1 MKIVILDRKTLGYD
15 LDLSAIEQFGDVTT
29 YETTHTTQT
38 LSRVKDCD
46 IVITN
51 KVIIDK
57 EIMQHSSF
65 KLVCI
70 TATGTNNVDLEYAQ
84 TKNIEVKNV
93 AGYSPASVAQL
104 TMTLA
109 LELIQ
114 KISYYKNYVD
124 SKQWEKS
131 EIFTHIDKPF
141 FELENKNWGIIGLG
155 DIGKKVAQIAQGF
168 NCNVNYY
175 STSGMNNNTDYTSI
189 SLDKLLKTSDII
201 SIHCPL
207 NDTTFNMI
215 NKTNLKD
222 LKEGTILLN
231 LSRGGIINEK
241 DLSEAIDQK
250 DLYCGLDVVEVEPI
264 KKDNPLN
271 FVKNK
276 ERLIITPHIGWA
288 SIEARTR
295 LLNGVIK
302 NIQKFVFKYK

>member
-15 LDLSAIEQFGDVTT
+15 LDLSQISQFGDVTT
-29 YETTHTTQT
+29 YETTNETQT
-38 LSRVKDCD
+38 LSRVQDCD

-51 KVIIDK
+51 KVVINK
-57 EIMQHSSF
+57 EIMEQSSF

-70 TATGTNNVDLEYAQ
+70 TATGTNNVDLEYAK
-84 TKNIEVKNV
+84 TKKIEVKNV

-104 TMTLA
+104 TLTLA

-114 KISYYKNYVD
+114 NISYYKNYVD
-124 SKQWEKS
+124 SKAWQNS
-131 EIFTHIDKPF
+131 DIFTHIDKPF

-155 DIGKKVAQIAQGF
+155 DIGKKVAQIASGF

-175 STSGMNNNTDYTSI
+175 STSGMNKNTDYISI
-189 SLDKLLKTSDII
+189 SLEELIKTSDII

-207 NDTTFNMI
+207 NNTTLNML
-215 NKTNLKD
+215 NKTNLKN
-222 LKEGTILLN
+222 LKQGAILLN

-241 DLSEAIDQK
+241 DLAEALDTQE
-250 DLYCGLDVVEVEPI
+250 LYCGLDVVEIEPI
-264 KKDNPLN
+264 QKENPLN

-288 SIEARTR
+288 SIEARKR
-295 LLNGVIK
+295 LLGGVIK
-302 NIQKFVFKYK
+302 NIQLYVQKYK